1 MPDAGVVFGSMLVPD
16 MCQVPEPSYDR
27 QTTTTTKPTD
37 DDEWVLIV
45 NYKSSAC
52 SACGVLLS
60 AWMMS
65 AQLWRIIT
73 RFSGGVKCLPH
84 PSILLSSLLHECW
97 RDCSTCLTFKLRV
110 GLCFSSTSV
119 WRVGG
124 KRELCLW
131 SVVAALEIESF
142 LGLWALPTFGA
153 CGIKCQIYGA

>member
-73 RFSGGVKCLPH
+73 RFSGGVKCLPY
-84 PSILLSSLLHECW
+84 PSIPLSSLPAWMVPRLQHMSNIQIARW
-97 RDCSTCLTFKLRV
+97 PLFFLDFCLTGGGQARIM
-110 GLCFSSTSV
+110 SV
-119 WRVGG
+119 VGG
-124 KRELCLW
+124 SCTRNW
-131 SVVAALEIESF
+131 VIP
-142 LGLWALPTFGA
+142 WALGSA
-153 CGIKCQIYGA
+153 HIWCVWH

>member
-1 MPDAGVVFGSMLVPD
+1 MAMPDAGVVFGSMLVPD

-27 QTTTTTKPTD
+27 QTTTTPTMPTD

-84 PSILLSSLLHECW
+84 PSIAPSLPA
-97 RDCSTCLTFKLRV
+97 CLQHMSNIQIARWPLFFLDFCLAGR
-110 GLCFSSTSV
+110 GQARIMSV
-119 WRVGG
+119 VGG
-124 KRELCLW
+124 SCTRNW
-131 SVVAALEIESF
+131 VIP
-142 LGLWALPTFGA
+142 WALGTA
-153 CGIKCQIYGA
+153 HIWCVWH

>member
-27 QTTTTTKPTD
+27 QTTTTTTTTMPTD

-65 AQLWRIIT
+65 AKLWRIIT

-84 PSILLSSLLHECW
+84 PSTPPSCLPAEWC

-119 WRVGG
+119 WRGQARIMSVVGG
-124 KRELCLW
+124 SCTRNW
-131 SVVAALEIESF
+131 VIP
-142 LGLWALPTFGA
+142 WALGTA
-153 CGIKCQIYGA
+153 HIWCVWH